1 MAGSKRRPP
10 RSREEHR
17 LMQLAM
23 LLLCAIIIV
32 AAIFYFTGTTPESL
46 DEQLLGLNGI
56 FSPES
61 TPRPTSFGEEPEAT
75 PVPTAL
81 PNGVT
86 DTMAVLPRK
95 GELTV
100 AAIDVGQGDCLFL
113 QSPSGKTMLIDAGDS
128 SAADDIAEYLD
139 LAGVETIDVLV
150 ATHPHADHIGSM
162 RSIVN
167 HYNIGTVYMPKV
179 SHTSST
185 YQKLL
190 EAIANKGKKIK
201 TARGGKDKTIPFD
214 DDVTVRILAPL
225 SSEYDD
231 LNNYSVILRID
242 YGNSSFLLT
251 GDAEAL
257 SEKEMLDQYPE
268 LLKAD
273 VLKVGHHGSST
284 STSAEF
290 LSAVDPDYAVISC
303 GADNSYDH
311 PNKDTVS
318 ALQKAKV
325 TYFRTDL
332 YGTVAFFTNGSAL
345 EVVTEKN

>member
-1 MAGSKRRPP
+1 MR
-10 RSREEHR
+10 
-17 LMQLAM
+17 LAM
-23 LLLCAIIIV
+23 LLLCAIVIV
-32 AAIFYFTGTTPESL
+32 AAIFYFTGITPENL
-46 DEQLLGLNGI
+46 DEQLLGLNELFPSG
-56 FSPES
+56 S
-61 TPRPTSFGEEPEAT
+61 TPRPTSFGAESEPT

-81 PNGVT
+81 PNGTT
-86 DTMAVLPRK
+86 DTQAVLPRK

-100 AAIDVGQGDCLFL
+100 TAIDVGQGDCLFL

-128 SAADDIAEYLD
+128 SAAKAIAEYLD
-139 LAGVETIDVLV
+139 LAGVEKIDVLV

-162 RSIVN
+162 RTIVN
-167 HYNIGTVYMPKV
+167 HYDIGTIYMPKV

-190 EAIANKGKKIK
+190 EAIADKGKKIK
-201 TARGGKDKTIPFD
+201 TARGGKDKVIPFD
-214 DDVTVRILAPL
+214 DGITVRILAPL
-225 SSEYDD
+225 SSEYDE
-231 LNNYSVILRID
+231 LNNYSVVLRID

-257 SEKEMLDQYPE
+257 SEKEMLEQYPE

-284 STSAEF
+284 STSEEF
-290 LSAVDPDYAVISC
+290 LSAVAPDYAVISC

-311 PNKDTVS
+311 PNKDTVA
-318 ALQKAKV
+318 ALQKAGV

-332 YGTVAFFTNGSAL
+332 YGTVAFFTDGSTL
-345 EVVTEKN
+345 EAVTEKN